1 MFFPICLHC
10 PCVRVTPDVGSAHEV
25 IRFDKSEGKGAH
37 FPKRSPVRLHL
48 KTVSLHVPVALC
60 PSCLLPILLSG
71 VICDVLY
78 EFIVGLKLQIICFRK
93 DGDFFKCPFPF
104 VDRIKSKHLEMS
116 IITRDSLCAFHVLL
130 ATPCFLFFQI
140 SPLCPALSLSQLGP
154 TALRGIGQSTH

>member
-25 IRFDKSEGKGAH
+25 IRFDKLEGKGAN
-37 FPKRSPVRLHL
+37 FPKRSPVKLHL
-48 KTVSLHVPVALC
+48 TTVSLHVPVALC

-71 VICDVLY
+71 VICDILY

-104 VDRIKSKHLEMS
+104 VDRIKLK
-116 IITRDSLCAFHVLL
+116 
-130 ATPCFLFFQI
+130 
-140 SPLCPALSLSQLGP
+140 
-154 TALRGIGQSTH
+154 